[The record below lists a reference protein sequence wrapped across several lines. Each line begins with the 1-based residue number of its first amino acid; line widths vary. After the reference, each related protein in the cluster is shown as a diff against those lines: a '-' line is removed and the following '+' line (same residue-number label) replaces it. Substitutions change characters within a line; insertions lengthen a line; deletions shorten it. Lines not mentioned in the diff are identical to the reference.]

1 MKSVN
6 MWDSKFIENNLQ
18 KTLCKWR
25 IMIFVPLL
33 PWQPKLNPVFQCCS
47 FLFFLEEQGMMPA
60 YFHSLSK
67 TEAYV
72 FSLQLLFIIF
82 PVFKRTLVMLLC
94 KKLILP

>member
-25 IMIFVPLL
+25 MMIFVPLL
-33 PWQPKLNPVFQCCS
+33 PWQPRLNCALQCYS
-47 FLFFLEEQGMMPA
+47 FLFFLEERGKMPA
-60 YFHSLSK
+60 YFYILSK

-72 FSLQLLFIIF
+72 FGFQLLFIIKCF
-82 PVFKRTLVMLLC
+82 QSLRGC
-94 KKLILP
+94 

>member
-25 IMIFVPLL
+25 MMIFVPLL
-33 PWQPKLNPVFQCCS
+33 PWQPRLNCVLQCYS
-47 FLFFLEEQGMMPA
+47 FLFFLEEQGKMPA
-60 YFHSLSK
+60 YLHILSK

-72 FSLQLLFIIF
+72 FGFQLLFIIKCF
-82 PVFKRTLVMLLC
+82 QSLRGC
-94 KKLILP
+94 